1 MVSYICVR
9 RGVQYAAT
17 VSPPAITSPCQ
28 GQASGG
34 LPSGSFR
41 SAMIASTGA
50 LRGGW
55 WQAMPKVQ

>member
-28 GQASGG
+28 GLASDV
-34 LPSGSFR
+34 LSSGSFR
-41 SAMIASTGA
+41 SATIASTGA
-50 LRGGW
+50 LPGGW
-55 WQAMPKVQ
+55 WRAMPRPQ